1 MNPTCFDKSAFRRKG
16 VNSYDKFS
24 KLKLKLGT
32 LQKNLIQIDSLRSLY
47 RVVALKEAEKT
58 TSNSTIEFSQKQ
70 FDNNKND
77 LELFNT
83 SNSILLEIEKL
94 NFQILKSENILNI
107 ISDFN
112 EVGVSNNKITGKKY
126 FQFAV
131 LFGSLMM
138 LIILLLQLNQYL
150 SNYK

>member
-1 MNPTCFDKSAFRRKG
+1 M
-16 VNSYDKFS
+16 
-24 KLKLKLGT
+24 
-32 LQKNLIQIDSLRSLY
+32 
-47 RVVALKEAEKT
+47 KEAEKT

-83 SNSILLEIEKL
+83 SNRILLEIEKL
-94 NFQILKSENILNI
+94 NSQILKSENILNI

-150 SNYK
+150 VNYKK